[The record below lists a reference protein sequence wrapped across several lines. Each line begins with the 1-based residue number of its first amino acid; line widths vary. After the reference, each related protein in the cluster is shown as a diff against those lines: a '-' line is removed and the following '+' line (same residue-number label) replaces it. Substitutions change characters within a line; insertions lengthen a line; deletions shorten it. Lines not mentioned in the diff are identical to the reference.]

1 VNAVGLFTTTASKK
15 LLNKILHMHIDFR
28 NEILCSTAEG
38 SSEPLNWALGR
49 SLSLGHQSLGCYL
62 RIGIERTELATS
74 LCSTAEDL
82 VPDFQEFCSF
92 CLLMRWCTK
101 KQKLDGSNLQ
111 DSKLIPESIR
121 KIMTLDLKDPTGIK
135 YQIW

>member
-15 LLNKILHMHIDFR
+15 LLNKILHMHI
-28 NEILCSTAEG
+28 
-38 SSEPLNWALGR
+38 
-49 SLSLGHQSLGCYL
+49 
-62 RIGIERTELATS
+62 
-74 LCSTAEDL
+74 
-82 VPDFQEFCSF
+82 DFQEFCSF